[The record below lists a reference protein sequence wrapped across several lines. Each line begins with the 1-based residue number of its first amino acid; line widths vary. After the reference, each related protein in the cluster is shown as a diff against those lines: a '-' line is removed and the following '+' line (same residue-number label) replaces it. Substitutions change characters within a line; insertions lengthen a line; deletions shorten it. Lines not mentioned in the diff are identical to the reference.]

1 MAMTVNTNVP
11 SINAQRN
18 LLKTQNAMAVSL
30 KRLSSGLRINSA
42 KDDAAGLGI
51 GNRMGAQIRGLNQ
64 AVRNANDGISVAQTA
79 EGALQETTSLL
90 QRMRELAVAAA
101 NDSNTSDDRESIQ
114 IEVDQLVKELDRIAT
129 NTTFN
134 NKKILDGTSSTFN
147 FQVGANSNQTI
158 SVDLVNVKANALGE
172 QAGIVQS
179 TGYRVTLTDD
189 TLDAGTQGIQEVS
202 TGALTSVGGGDIAI
216 KIGNNSAVSIATTTF
231 GGTITSVALTAATD
245 VTSSQYGTGIAK
257 MIADRINN
265 IREMEM
271 ENTKAGESGTYLE
284 GVYASA
290 TTTFKVSDLKSD
302 ETDLKSTASGSSAGS
317 NYTYV
322 GSGSIT
328 NGGLKINGVD
338 IGPATFDKED
348 ESGTLTTAINAK
360 SDQTGVQASI
370 NTDGELVLTASDGR
384 DIIVTT
390 SNTATTNLLFAA
402 GGSIANT
409 SQATTEDFSQALTN
423 LRITG
428 NVTISSRDTI
438 SLTASLE
445 GGEAGFNNDTPASGS
460 LKETN
465 VQAKGSI
472 AYADVTSADS
482 ANDLIDS
489 VDSALK
495 QVDNMRAKLGAVQN
509 RLDSTI
515 SNLMNVSE
523 NLSASQS
530 RVMDADFAAETASMT
545 KNQILQQAGVA
556 MLAQSNQ
563 LPQAALSLL
572 Q

>member
-1 MAMTVNTNVP
+1 MAMTVNTNVA

-18 LLKTQNAMAVSL
+18 LLKTQNAMQVSL
-30 KRLSSGLRINSA
+30 KRLSSGMRINSA

-51 GNRMGAQIRGLNQ
+51 GNRMGAQVRGLNQ
-64 AVRNANDGISVAQTA
+64 AVRNANDGISVSQTA
-79 EGALQETTSLL
+79 EGALQETTNLL
-90 QRMRELAVAAA
+90 QRMRELAVQAA

-134 NKKILDGTSSTFN
+134 NKKILDGSAGTFN

-179 TGYRVTLTDD
+179 TGYRVTLTNGSV
-189 TLDAGTQGIQEVS
+189 DAGTQGIQESGIS
-202 TGALTSVGGGDIAI
+202 TTSIAGGDIAI
-216 KIGNNSAVSIATTTF
+216 KIGSNSAVSIATTTF
-231 GGTITSVALTAATD
+231 GGTISSVSLANTTN
-245 VTSSQYGTGIAK
+245 VNSSDYGTGMAKKIAQ
-257 MIADRINN
+257 RIND
-265 IREMEM
+265 IRELQV
-271 ENTKAGESGTYLE
+271 ENTKAGESGTYLG

-290 TTTFKVSDLKSD
+290 TTTFKASDVVAA
-302 ETDLKSTASGSSAGS
+302 DLTSGPAGVLATTES
-317 NYTYV
+317 YNHV
-322 GSGSIT
+322 GTGSIT
-328 NGGLKINGVD
+328 NGGLVINGVD
-338 IGPATFDKED
+338 VGPVSFESKDAT
-348 ESGTLTTAINAK
+348 GTLTTAINAK

-370 NTDGELVLTASDGR
+370 NTDGELVLSASDGR
-384 DIIVTT
+384 DIVVKT
-390 SNTATTNLLFAA
+390 SNTTATNLIFAA
-402 GGSIANT
+402 GGTAANGSSQTGQFT
-409 SQATTEDFSQALTN
+409 SSFDN

-428 NVTISSRDTI
+428 NVTISAQDTI
-438 SLTASLE
+438 DLSLGNAAES
-445 GGEAGFNNDTPASGS
+445 GYKSGS

-465 VQAKGSI
+465 VQATGAI
-472 AYADVTSADS
+472 ANADVTTVDS
-482 ANDLIDS
+482 ANSLIDS

-495 QVDNMRAKLGAVQN
+495 QVDNMRAALGAVQN

-530 RVMDADFAAETASMT
+530 RVMDADFAAETANMT